1 MRFEIK
7 KLQKEFGFTI
17 IFVTHDQSEAMAI
30 SDRMMVCDMGNI
42 VQIDTPENLYNRP
55 CNRFVH
61 SFLGQSTFLHVYLK
75 DNQVYVRGDSEQTLD
90 LPIPENV
97 DREMV
102 IAIRPNEIDLN
113 RTKGFRGKIESRIF
127 LTDSTQYLVRMG
139 DQLLKVQT
147 PHRITFAEGEEC
159 RVNLVKVMW
168 YPEEDPGK
176 EEERTRRQLV

>member
-1 MRFEIK
+1 M
-7 KLQKEFGFTI
+7 
-17 IFVTHDQSEAMAI
+17 
-30 SDRMMVCDMGNI
+30 
-42 VQIDTPENLYNRP
+42 
-55 CNRFVH
+55 
-61 SFLGQSTFLHVYLK
+61 
-75 DNQVYVRGDSEQTLD
+75 
-90 LPIPENV
+90 PIPKNV

-102 IAIRPNEIDLN
+102 IATRPNEIDLN

-159 RVNLVKVMW
+159 RCNLAKVMW

-176 EEERTRRQLV
+176 EEERARRQLV